1 VASGVKEISERMA
14 QILENTTP
22 DVDDWVTYREVMDPR
37 EIEEIPHTGSAAQ
50 TTRQFQITPLP
61 IEEEGDLQG
70 CYVDQWQRI
79 RIKLRY
85 YVSDKPGGY
94 TEVVN
99 RAASDSARIEDAFL
113 NPSYADNWIGTP
125 LENINVAGSVPLFAG
140 TKSNLLYQSLDYR
153 VMYRLDRD
161 TYGGIFSANFITL
174 ADLTAALSGL
184 KYGTTARLIDATT
197 RELIQTYIVTARGV
211 EELNVPTVKP
221 PVARATDS
229 LPQSTSVNYYTV
241 SDSVRLLD
249 LTASAETAWQAQ
261 ANNVKWTFTPTG
273 GSAKDLCAVVD
284 VNGAAAGSVVSMTG
298 TLTDA
303 AVLTQDGAA
312 TAQVAPILL
321 EGPGIIAFSASA
333 SSTGTVSASLLYVP
347 AVSGATITAIG
358 P

>member
-1 VASGVKEISERMA
+1 VASGVKEIAERMA

-140 TKSNLLYQSLDYR
+140 VKSNMLYQSLDYR

-221 PVARATDS
+221 PVARAAAT
-229 LPQSTSVNYYTV
+229 LPQTTQTAYFTV
-241 SDSVRLLD
+241 TGRCMVLKAIGEV
-249 LTASAETAWQAQ
+249 TTVIQAQ
-261 ANNVKWTFTPTG
+261 ANNIKLVSNPTVG
-273 GSAKDLCAVVD
+273 ADVDMCAVLD
-284 VNGAAAGSVVSMTG
+284 INGDAVGTVYTITG
-298 TLTDA
+298 TLSDA
-303 AVLTQDGAA
+303 MVATTSGAVQSQLT
-312 TAQVAPILL
+312 
-321 EGPGIIAFSASA
+321 GIDVMAGTIDLSASA
-333 SSTGTVSASLLYVP
+333 SSTGATKWTIHYVP
-347 AVSGATITAIG
+347 IDDGATITAA
-358 P
+358 